1 MSLIK
6 SSLSELLL
14 SFYVAFI
21 VECPLRSSDTSSH
34 SLPTQLIASFEL
46 VVENRI
52 GLVGLLSN
60 RSLVNQKKS
69 KFNQGLKL
77 RDIILF
83 PRDNDG
89 FVGIT
94 YFN

>member
-1 MSLIK
+1 MTGLPT
-6 SSLSELLL
+6 L
-14 SFYVAFI
+14 Y
-21 VECPLRSSDTSSH
+21 LRSLKLH
-34 SLPTQLIASFEL
+34 L

-60 RSLVNQKKS
+60 RSLVNQKKKS
-69 KFNQGLKL
+69 KLKEGLKL

-89 FVGIT
+89 FVEIT